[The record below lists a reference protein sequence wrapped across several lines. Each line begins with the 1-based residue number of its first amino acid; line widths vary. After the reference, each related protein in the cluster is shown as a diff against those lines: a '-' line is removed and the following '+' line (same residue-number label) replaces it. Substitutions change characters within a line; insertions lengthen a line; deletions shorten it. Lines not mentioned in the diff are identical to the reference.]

1 MMNDNAATH
10 GQYLFLSKAQQSPSF
25 SCDCVVVLRVSSFGA
40 LVEYGC
46 EKKITQFSNLSASIV
61 VGVPS
66 GVTLKL
72 RLLSFLFGS
81 PFLWRYFSVVCP
93 QCMLAL

>member
-1 MMNDNAATH
+1 LA
-10 GQYLFLSKAQQSPSF
+10 YLTLFFDIDSQNFSFVFPSVQRNS
-25 SCDCVVVLRVSSFGA
+25 SCGCVVHRWSSYGA

-46 EKKITQFSNLSASIV
+46 EKKVTQFSNLSASIA

-72 RLLSFLFGS
+72 RLFI
-81 PFLWRYFSVVCP
+81 VIT
-93 QCMLAL
+93 